1 MNKIRRQR
9 ITEAVGLLEKVM
21 EIIDEVQT
29 EEQDAFDSLPEG
41 IQVSERGQAME
52 DASDRLGYVL
62 DELGSQME
70 ELEDIR
76 ET

>member
-52 DASDRLGYVL
+52 DAADRLGYVL